1 MAGTVQIVDL
11 DTYEPTDAEIV
22 SWHEMMTA
30 PDQLLW
36 EYDESWTKGPTDQQT
51 QIDSSRQRRARQRG
65 QNHPLW
71 AMVNGRVVG
80 MIGINR
86 FTDPP
91 RQHCG
96 ELGFGVIAEFTRQGI
111 GRRLLTAAIGKAR
124 QLGLKRLQADCFDDN
139 AASIALLR
147 KCGFQD
153 EGVRIGAV
161 CKDGKL
167 RDQRLFGLMLRDR

>member
-1 MAGTVQIVDL
+1 VAGTVQIVDL

-36 EYDESWTKGPTDQQT
+36 EYDESCAKDPTSQQKE
-51 QIDSSRQRRARQRG
+51 IDSFREWRARKRG
-65 QNHPLW
+65 ENHPLW
-71 AMVNGRVVG
+71 AIVNGHVVG

-86 FTDPP
+86 FTDPA
-91 RQHCG
+91 RRHCG
-96 ELGFGVIAEFTRQGI
+96 ELGFGVIAEFTHQGI
-111 GRRLLTAAIGKAR
+111 GGRLLTAAIGKAR

-147 KCGFQD
+147 KCGFQE
-153 EGVRIGAV
+153 EGLRIGAI

-167 RDQRLFGLMLRDR
+167 RDQRLFGLVL